1 MQKLFIIFLLIN
13 NFLYTHAQSVQRPK
27 LVVGIVVDQMRWD
40 YLYRYYE
47 RYSETG
53 GFKRLIKNGFSCE
66 NTFIPYAPTVT
77 ACGHASIYTGSVPAI
92 NGITGNAWYD
102 NKLNRSV
109 YCTEDSSVKAIGS
122 NTGAGLRSPKNLF
135 TTTICDELRLATNFR
150 SKVIG
155 VALKDRGSILPAGH
169 SANAAYWYDSKTGDW
184 ITSSYY
190 RNDLPGWLKSFN
202 AKKLVD
208 QYYKQA
214 WTTMYPTNTYLQRTA
229 DQINFESKPLDTD
242 AKGFPYNLNKFA
254 GSDYSAILSTPFG
267 NTFTAELAEAAVVNE
282 QLGAD
287 AITDF
292 LTVSF
297 SSTDYVGHSFGPNS
311 IEIEDTYLKLDKDLG
326 EFLNFLDSKVGKNQY
341 LIFLTADHGVA
352 HVPAFAKAHNIPAGN
367 INFESIVKD
376 MNSLLREKFSMENI
390 VLDISNYQVI
400 LNLPL
405 IASSSLNLKD
415 IKSQV
420 INYLSKQKGIARV
433 FDLNELMNIPLNK
446 KIRDMLVNGYYP
458 DRCGQVQIV
467 LEPQWIE
474 GYTSGGTTHGLWN
487 PYDAHIPLL
496 WYGWGIKPGK
506 LNREV
511 YMTDIAPTVAALL
524 RIQMPNGSVGNI
536 IPEVF
541 K

>member
-13 NFLYTHAQSVQRPK
+13 NFLYTHAQTVQRPK

>member
-13 NFLYTHAQSVQRPK
+13 NFLYTHAQTVQRPK

-102 NKLNRSV
+102 NKLNSSV

-326 EFLNFLDSKVGKNQY
+326 EFLNFLDSKVGKNQS

-352 HVPAFAKAHNIPAGN
+352 HVPAFAKAHFIPAGN

-376 MNSLLREKFSMENI
+376 MNSLLKEKFSMENI

-400 LNLPL
+400 LNLRL
-405 IASSSLNLKD
+405 IASSSLNLQD

-433 FDLNELMNIPLNK
+433 FDLNELMNAPLNK